1 LQNIAL
7 IVVKEIL
14 NWRSTLQNAQNNLGI
29 MLIKMNIVLVYLV
42 LNRYLPDVKK

>member
-1 LQNIAL
+1 MQNIAL